1 MRMFALYRWTSQV
14 IEDGFSD
21 FTICMYSSRYKQYV
35 CVCVG
40 HIHTCGFFIY
50 SIMLPYTHERMHTQG
65 YTNIYIRD
73 NIREILV
80 TSPKV
85 RAILLSQKETSLI
98 RHKFPCIRW
107 CLLCIIAPNSQH
119 MWLTTMAIYYC
130 TCDPG
135 PHHASMFSYRPVGG
149 FEILAG
155 SFMSQVL
162 TRKRWLTYS
171 SYLTEW
177 PLFLYLEGEREIKT
191 SWGPGSNLVS
201 C

>member
-1 MRMFALYRWTSQV
+1 MRMLALYRWTSQV

-40 HIHTCGFFIY
+40 HIHTCGFFLY
-50 SIMLPYTHERMHTQG
+50 SMYAPIHTCERAHTQG
-65 YTNIYIRD
+65 HTNIYIHD

-107 CLLCIIAPNSQH
+107 RLCIIAPNSQH
-119 MWLTTMAIYYC
+119 MWLTTVAVYYC

-135 PHHASMFSYRPVGG
+135 LHHASKFSTGQLG
-149 FEILAG
+149 
-155 SFMSQVL
+155 VL
-162 TRKRWLTYS
+162 KY
-171 SYLTEW
+171 
-177 PLFLYLEGEREIKT
+177 
-191 SWGPGSNLVS
+191 
-201 C
+201 

>member
-1 MRMFALYRWTSQV
+1 M
-14 IEDGFSD
+14 
-21 FTICMYSSRYKQYV
+21 
-35 CVCVG
+35 CVCRSYS
-40 HIHTCGFFIY
+40 HLWFFLYSMYAPIHTC
-50 SIMLPYTHERMHTQG
+50 ERTHTQG
-65 YTNIYIRD
+65 HTNIYIRD

-107 CLLCIIAPNSQH
+107 HLLCTIAPNSQH
-119 MWLTTMAIYYC
+119 MWLTTVAIYYC

-135 PHHASMFSYRPVGG
+135 PHHASKFSYRPVGG

-155 SFMSQVL
+155 SFTSQVL
-162 TRKRWLTYS
+162 TRKRWLTY

-191 SWGPGSNLVS
+191 SEAPGSNLAS

>member
-1 MRMFALYRWTSQV
+1 MAFLISQFV
-14 IEDGFSD
+14 CIHLDISN
-21 FTICMYSSRYKQYV
+21 TYV
-35 CVCVG
+35 CVSVIFTHVVFLYIAC
-40 HIHTCGFFIY
+40 
-50 SIMLPYTHERMHTQG
+50 MLPNTHASAHTHTQG
-65 YTNIYIRD
+65 HTNIYIRD

-135 PHHASMFSYRPVGG
+135 PHHAPKFSYRPVGG